1 MQATTPRKS
10 SSFGALLMGAA
21 KIGNA
26 LGESI
31 ARKQGSGGPRQPG
44 EPTCT
49 PCAAQ
54 ARKEAAVARR
64 KDL

>member
-10 SSFGALLMGAA
+10 SFGALLLGAA

-31 ARKQGSGGPRQPG
+31 ARKQGGGPRQPG

>member
-1 MQATTPRKS
+1 MQATTPRK

-31 ARKQGSGGPRQPG
+31 ARKQGGGGPRQPG